1 MRKHGIL
8 NEQLSAALSRLGHT
22 DTFAIGDSGL
32 PVPEGVE
39 VIDLAVV
46 FGVPRFADVAQ
57 AILDEVVV
65 EGAVLATETPDEITA
80 LVPADCTDRD
90 TVDHEDLKKRLED
103 CSFVVRTGETTPY
116 ANLIFRSGVPF

>member
-1 MRKHGIL
+1 MRKRGIL
-8 NEQLSAALSRLGHT
+8 NEQLSAALCRLGHT

-32 PVPEGVE
+32 PVPDGVE

-57 AILDEVVV
+57 AILEEVVV

-90 TVDHEDLKKRLED
+90 TVDHEELKQRLED
-103 CSFVVRTGETTPY
+103 CAFVVRTGETTPY